1 MQDNQPNLTPA
12 QLEIERALR
21 SLPASRTAIDPVAA
35 AFAAGRRSLRTTLR
49 LFQTVCAFLLVAS
62 IAPHFLASPSRSPA
76 PLQGGRGYA
85 TMAQHVSSPEV
96 FPQSLLLLD
105 QTVLAG
111 GLDALPRSTP
121 PAAPPTRVN
130 NSSI

>member
-1 MQDNQPNLTPA
+1 MQDDQPNLTAA

-35 AFAAGRRSLRTTLR
+35 AFAAGRRSTRSTLR
-49 LFQTVCAFLLVAS
+49 LFQTATALLLVAS
-62 IAPHFLASPSRSPA
+62 IAPRFISSPSQSLSPG
-76 PLQGGRGYA
+76 QSGGGYA
-85 TMAQHVSSPEV
+85 TMSHQVSPPEIS
-96 FPQSLLLLD
+96 PQSLLLLD

-111 GLDALPRSTP
+111 GLDALPSSTP